1 MDELAGYLTQL
12 DIDLDKTIV
21 YFKKEISK
29 YRCGKADGAI
39 FADIKIFYYGNITPI
54 SKIAIISV
62 PDFRTVTIKP
72 YEKKFIKDICNA
84 IIEKNIGLN
93 PQDDGDII
101 KIYFPQITEERRK
114 ELVKIIKNESEKA
127 KISIRNIRR
136 DIIEKTKGFKKSG
149 VSEDEIKR
157 FEDNIQNIINKYI
170 KNIDSITENK
180 EKELMKL

>member
-1 MDELAGYLTQL
+1 M
-12 DIDLDKTIV
+12 
-21 YFKKEISK
+21 
-29 YRCGKADGAI
+29 
-39 FADIKIFYYGNITPI
+39 
-54 SKIAIISV
+54 
-62 PDFRTVTIKP
+62 TIKP